1 MKKMMIS
8 DVRSVLETAFNNAL
22 TDNDVVKAL
31 DSKGL
36 KCPISISD
44 LQAYDPEEQVEF
56 ICMCN
61 NIG

>member
-8 DVRSVLETAFNNAL
+8 DVRRVLEVAFDNAL
-22 TDNDVVKAL
+22 TDNDIVKAL

-36 KCPISISD
+36 KCPISITD
-44 LQAYDPEEQVEF
+44 LRACDPEEQVEY